1 MKKSVIY
8 ASSMYEDI
16 FKSSVLCFIANDKK
30 YLYDEIP
37 NVLSEDFGILKED
50 IGYFT
55 KELRKCLDGEED
67 VLPLG
72 IIIDIG
78 APKGGVLIFVIFDG
92 TPKTVAKETIIH
104 EMCHVVQNI
113 CRYRGIEDDET
124 EAYLLEYFCHK
135 FFEQVANFNKKG
147 NKKVKYT

>member
-1 MKKSVIY
+1 MKKPVIY

-16 FKSSVLCFIANDKK
+16 FKSSVLCLIANDKK

-55 KELRKCLDGEED
+55 KELRKYLDEKED
-67 VLPLG
+67 FLPLG
-72 IIIDIG
+72 VTININ
-78 APKGGVLIFVIFDG
+78 APKGGALIFVIFDG

-104 EMCHVVQNI
+104 EMCHVMQNI
-113 CRYRGIEDDET
+113 CSYRGIEDNET
-124 EAYLLEYFCHK
+124 EAYLLEHFCHK
-135 FFEQVANFNKKG
+135 FFDQIDNFNKGG

>member
-1 MKKSVIY
+1 
-8 ASSMYEDI
+8 MYEDV
-16 FKSSVLCFIANDKK
+16 FRSSVLCLIASNKK

-55 KELRKCLDGEED
+55 KKLRKCLDEEGD
-67 VLPLG
+67 ILPLG
-72 IIIDIG
+72 MTIDID

-104 EMCHVVQNI
+104 EMCHVMQNI
-113 CRYRGIEDDET
+113 CRYRGIEDNET
-124 EAYLLEYFCHK
+124 EAYLLEYLCHK
-135 FFEQVANFNKKG
+135 FFEQIANFNKKG

>member
-1 MKKSVIY
+1 MR
-8 ASSMYEDI
+8 
-16 FKSSVLCFIANDKK
+16 
-30 YLYDEIP
+30 
-37 NVLSEDFGILKED
+37 G
-50 IGYFT
+50 G
-55 KELRKCLDGEED
+55 D

-72 IIIDIG
+72 ITIDID

>member
-1 MKKSVIY
+1 MKKPVIY

-16 FKSSVLCFIANDKK
+16 FKSSVLCLIANDKK

-55 KELRKCLDGEED
+55 KELRKYLDEKED
-67 VLPLG
+67 FLPLG
-72 IIIDIG
+72 ITINID
-78 APKGGVLIFVIFDG
+78 APKGGALIFVIFNG

-104 EMCHVVQNI
+104 EMCHVMQSI
-113 CRYRGIEDDET
+113 CSYRGIEDNET

-135 FFEQVANFNKKG
+135 FFDQIDNFNKGG

>member
-1 MKKSVIY
+1 MKKPVIY

-16 FKSSVLCFIANDKK
+16 FKSSVLRLIANDKK

-55 KELRKCLDGEED
+55 KELRKYLDEKED
-67 VLPLG
+67 FLPLG
-72 IIIDIG
+72 VTININ
-78 APKGGVLIFVIFDG
+78 APKGGALIFVIFDG

-104 EMCHVVQNI
+104 EMCHVMQII
-113 CRYRGIEDDET
+113 CNYRGIEDNET

-135 FFEQVANFNKKG
+135 FFDQIDNFNKGG

>member
-1 MKKSVIY
+1 MKKPVIY

-16 FKSSVLCFIANDKK
+16 FHSSTLCLISNDKK

-50 IGYFT
+50 IDYFT
-55 KELRKCLDGEED
+55 KELRKYLDGEGNI
-67 VLPLG
+67 LPLG
-72 IIIDIG
+72 ITIDID

-113 CRYRGIEDDET
+113 CRYRGIEDNET

-135 FFEQVANFNKKG
+135 FFDQIDNFNKGG

>member
-8 ASSMYEDI
+8 GSSMYEDV
-16 FKSSVLCFIANDKK
+16 FRSSALCLIANDKK
-30 YLYDEIP
+30 YLYNEIP

-55 KELRKCLDGEED
+55 KELRKYLDEEGD
-67 VLPLG
+67 ILPLG
-72 IIIDIG
+72 MTIDID

-104 EMCHVVQNI
+104 EMCHVMQNI
-113 CRYRGIEDDET
+113 CRYRGIEDNET
-124 EAYLLEYFCHK
+124 EAYLLEYLCHK
-135 FFEQVANFNKKG
+135 FFEQIANFNKKG